1 MMKFMLKKQRRIKML
16 RFLEEIDK
24 LVVAILG
31 VAVIEKRE
39 DSDRRKK
46 KPRKRKHEKR
56 ISSRRK

>member
-1 MMKFMLKKQRRIKML
+1 ML
-16 RFLEEIDK
+16 RFLEAIDK

-31 VAVIEKRE
+31 VAVVEKRK
-39 DSDRRKK
+39 DNDRRKK

>member
-1 MMKFMLKKQRRIKML
+1 ML
-16 RFLEEIDK
+16 RFLEAIDK

-39 DSDRRKK
+39 ESDRRIK

>member
-1 MMKFMLKKQRRIKML
+1 ML
-16 RFLEEIDK
+16 RFLEAIDK

-39 DSDRRKK
+39 ESDRRKK